1 MPKIPAK
8 TSVRNS
14 VRKKALVVGC
24 GGMGRAWMKN
34 LQANPR
40 AELIGVVDVR
50 AEAAQAA
57 ATDFGLPATA
67 AFTDVKAAIKALAP
81 DFVCDITIP
90 AAHCPTTIAALSA
103 GVPVI
108 GEKPLANSMA
118 EARKMVAVAAKSGLT
133 SMISQSRRYDGK
145 HVAIRDAVR
154 TGAIGDITTLNCDFY
169 IGAHFSPPER
179 TDFRDLMESPLILDM
194 SIHHFDLARFFFA
207 ADPVA
212 VYCHEFNP
220 KGSWYKGDVAAS
232 AIFELANGA
241 VFTYRGSWCAEG
253 RPTSWHGD
261 WRIVG
266 ERGSITYENDQE
278 AQGERLKKG
287 AKPGFFLDKEPL
299 ALPAATITGEG
310 IAGSL
315 NEFLDHLITGK
326 PVQCET
332 KDNIKSLAMVFAA
345 MKSSRSG
352 KREKITW

>member
-1 MPKIPAK
+1 MPK
-8 TSVRNS
+8 SLS
-14 VRKKALVVGC
+14 KKRAIVVGC
-24 GGMGRAWMKN
+24 GGMGRSWMKN
-34 LQANPR
+34 LQENPR
-40 AELIGVVDVR
+40 SQLVGVVDVR
-50 AEAAQAA
+50 LEAAVAA
-57 ATDFGLPATA
+57 AKDFGLPPEA
-67 AFTDVKAAIKALAP
+67 AFTDLKAAIKALIP

-90 AAHCPTTIAALSA
+90 AAHCVTTVTALGQ

-118 EARKMVAVAAKSGLT
+118 EGRKMVAAAEKAGLT

-154 TGAIGDITTLNCDFY
+154 KGAIGDITTLTCDFFV
-169 IGAHFSPPER
+169 GAHFSPPER

-232 AIFELANGA
+232 AIFEMANGA

-253 RPTSWHGD
+253 RHTSWHGD
-261 WRIVG
+261 WRIIG
-266 ERGSITYENDQE
+266 ERGTITYENDQE
-278 AQGERLKKG
+278 PKGERLIKKP
-287 AKPGFFLDKEPL
+287 KPGFFLDKEPL
-299 ALPAATITGEG
+299 ALPIAKITGEG
-310 IAGSL
+310 ISGSL
-315 NEFLDHLITGK
+315 NEFLDHLIKGK

-352 KREKITW
+352 KREKVTW

>member
-1 MPKIPAK
+1 MATAVRSTKQQQK
-8 TSVRNS
+8 T
-14 VRKKALVVGC
+14 AIVVGC

-34 LQANPR
+34 LQENPR
-40 AELIGVVDVR
+40 STLVAVVDVR
-50 AEAAQAA
+50 LEAAQAA
-57 ATDFGLPATA
+57 AKDFGLPPDR
-67 AFTDVKAAIKALAP
+67 AFSNLKAAIAAVRP

-90 AAHCPTTIAALSA
+90 EGHCPTTTTALGL

-108 GEKPLANSMA
+108 GEKPLAASMS
-118 EARKMVAVAAKSGLT
+118 EGRKMVKAAEKAGVT
-133 SMISQSRRYDGK
+133 SMVSQSRRYDGK
-145 HVAIRDAVR
+145 HVAIRDALR
-154 TGAIGDITTLNCDFY
+154 KGAIGDITTLNCDFY
-169 IGAHFSPPER
+169 VGAHFSPPGR

-194 SIHHFDLARFFFA
+194 SIHHFDLCRFFFA

-212 VYCHEFNP
+212 VYCREFNP
-220 KGSWYKGDVAAS
+220 TGSWYKGDVAAS

-241 VFTYRGSWCAEG
+241 VFTYRGSWCSEG
-253 RPTSWHGD
+253 RHTSWHGD

-266 ERGSITYENDQE
+266 SRGSITYENDQE
-278 AQGERLKKG
+278 AKGERVKKG
-287 AKPGFFLDKEPL
+287 AKPGFFHDKEPI
-299 ALPAATITGEG
+299 ALPAASINGEG

-315 NEFLDHLITGK
+315 NEFLDHLTKGK

>member
-1 MPKIPAK
+1 MAK
-8 TSVRNS
+8 SAA
-14 VRKKALVVGC
+14 RKRALVVGC

-34 LQANPR
+34 LQANVR
-40 AELIGVVDVR
+40 AQLVGVVDVR
-50 AEAAQAA
+50 HEAALAA
-57 ATDFGLPATA
+57 AKEFGLSPEA
-67 AFTDVKAAIKALAP
+67 AFTDLKAAIAALSP

-90 AAHCPTTIAALSA
+90 AAHCITTVTALRQ
-103 GVPVI
+103 GVPVL

-118 EARKMVAVAAKSGLT
+118 EGRKMVAAAEKAGLT
-133 SMISQSRRYDGK
+133 SMISQSRRYDGN
-145 HVAIRDAVR
+145 HVAIRNALR
-154 TGAIGDITTLNCDFY
+154 KGALGDITTLNCDFY
-169 IGAHFSPPER
+169 IGAHFSPPNG

-194 SIHHFDLARFFFA
+194 SIHHFDLARFFLA

-220 KGSWYKGDVAAS
+220 KGSWYKGDVAAT

-253 RPTSWHGD
+253 RHTSWHGD
-261 WRIVG
+261 WRIIG

-278 AQGERLKKG
+278 AKGERLLKKP
-287 AKPGFFLDKEPL
+287 KPGFFHDKEPL
-299 ALPAATITGEG
+299 LLPKASLKGDG

-315 NEFLDHLITGK
+315 NEFLDHLLKGT

>member
-1 MPKIPAK
+1 MAK
-8 TSVRNS
+8 SLV
-14 VRKKALVVGC
+14 KKRALVVGC
-24 GGMGRAWMKN
+24 GGMGRQWMKN
-34 LQANPR
+34 LQANVR
-40 AELIGVVDVR
+40 AQLVGVVDVR
-50 AEAAQAA
+50 QEAALAA
-57 ATDFGLPATA
+57 AKEFGLPPAA
-67 AFTDVKAAIKALAP
+67 AFTDLQAAIAALSP

-90 AAHCPTTIAALSA
+90 AAHCVTTVTALRL
-103 GVPVI
+103 GVPVL

-118 EARKMVAVAAKSGLT
+118 EGRKMVAAAEKSGLT
-133 SMISQSRRYDGK
+133 SMISQSRRYDGN
-145 HVAIRDAVR
+145 HVAIRNAVR
-154 TGAIGDITTLNCDFY
+154 KGAIGDITTLNCDFY

-207 ADPVA
+207 ADPVT

-253 RPTSWHGD
+253 RHTSWHGD
-261 WRIVG
+261 WRLIG

-278 AQGERLKKG
+278 AKGERLVKKP
-287 AKPGFFLDKEPL
+287 KPGFIHDKEPL
-299 ALPAATITGEG
+299 LLPKVNINGQD

-315 NEFLDHLITGK
+315 NEFLDHLLKGT
-326 PVQCET
+326 PVQSET

-352 KREKITW
+352 KREKVTW